1 MTRDEHLDRI
11 VAKCRELLAIA
22 EGRTPGPWHWV
33 NPSNDNPIDF
43 TQFDERLVESARGT
57 TIGEASLRSVRET
70 RSPFG
75 DYTLPVFLAESEE
88 ISKPNA
94 AFIASCAGSAEAGW
108 RATIAAIEG
117 LRGML
122 SYFSSYV
129 DNSAAFAGRD
139 RIRDALDAIIAAW
152 PEEML

>member
-1 MTRDEHLDRI
+1 MSRDEHLDKI

-94 AFIASCAGSAEAGW
+94 AFIAACAGPAEAGW
-108 RATIAAIEG
+108 LATIAAIEG
-117 LRGML
+117 LRGIAEVAWDGNEVHPCGM
-122 SYFSSYV
+122 
-129 DNSAAFAGRD
+129 
-139 RIRDALDAIIAAW
+139 DASQVLKTIIAAW